1 MTLGRSK
8 GSVSWS
14 TGSSTTAPAFLST
27 NPSSTSFLTIDSRS
41 PLYDA
46 GSGGTPAGARW
57 K

>member
-8 GSVSWS
+8 GSVTWS
-14 TGSSTTAPAFLST
+14 TGSSTTSPAFLST
-27 NPSSTSFLTIDSRS
+27 DPKSSAFLTIDDGS

-46 GSGGTPAGARW
+46 GSGGAPAGARW